1 MSSSQSNRY
10 YAMLIATLGIFSA
23 GPAFAICTSQG
34 LELMQHLNG
43 SWRGRGTVQPIGGAP
58 ERITCRIAY
67 ASEGYGA
74 IRQNIEC
81 AGTDYKFAASS
92 HVTCEGNTVIGVF
105 EEKVANNTGSVK
117 GFIDGSNLKIEAESP
132 NFKGHFNVKFTSETN
147 HSVQITQF
155 DPAQG
160 RQAVVASL
168 QLTR

>member
-1 MSSSQSNRY
+1 MPSPHSTR
-10 YAMLIATLGIFSA
+10 ARAILVAALGIFSV
-23 GPAFAICTSQG
+23 GPASAMCTNQG
-34 LELMQHLNG
+34 MELIQHLNG
-43 SWRGRGTVQPIGGAP
+43 AWRGRGTVQPIGGAP
-58 ERITCRIAY
+58 ERIACRITY
-67 ASEGYGA
+67 SSEGSDR

-92 HVTCEGNTVIGVF
+92 QVTCAGNTVVGSF

-132 NFKGHFNVKFTSETN
+132 NFKGHFNVKFLSETN

-155 DPAQG
+155 DPALG
-160 RQAVVASL
+160 RQSVVASL